1 MPSRVKVQH
10 KFKCAN
16 KVINLHIV
24 RYYLRGEIQQIRNN
38 INCDCKFI
46 FLQQDFM
53 IIRYYLVMKLYIND
67 QYFPMKSFL
76 LEKSANT
83 ISMVDVMTSS
93 SHMVKLYYITRED
106 N

>member
-1 MPSRVKVQH
+1 MSKSSTNSNVQT
-10 KFKCAN
+10 KLLIYISSDIIF
-16 KVINLHIV
+16 
-24 RYYLRGEIQQIRNN
+24 GEIQQIRNN

-83 ISMVDVMTSS
+83 ISMIDVMTSS